1 MFETNE
7 KVTSPSKET
16 EDKKKNH
23 MEIFELKNLIT
34 EKKNKPSMEG
44 FNIRMEEAEER
55 INELEDRTIE
65 ITQSEHQKKKRL
77 KKTEKQKPK
86 QNKKPI
92 VPGTCGTVTKEL
104 TFL

>member
-1 MFETNE
+1 
-7 KVTSPSKET
+7 
-16 EDKKKNH
+16 
-23 MEIFELKNLIT
+23 
-34 EKKNKPSMEG
+34 MEG

-77 KKTEKQKPK
+77 KKTKEQN

-92 VPGTCGTVTKEL
+92 VPGTCGTVTQEL